1 MPAAPVLLVAAHG
14 TRSAI
19 GSATTARLVRA
30 VAAARPGTAVSLAY
44 LDVAEP
50 TLRDTLAASS
60 GPTVVVP
67 LLLSAGYHVRTDIPA
82 LAGSRREVAVAQHLG
97 PDPLVIDAMLDRL
110 VAARYGAEPSTTLL
124 ARVPSTRAESDTD
137 FQIARALL
145 AQRLGRPV
153 REFAPEPSARAALAA
168 YPPPVEIASY
178 LLAEGVFSQALHAA
192 AGALATVAAPIG
204 AHPALVELVLA
215 RYDEARH

>member
-1 MPAAPVLLVAAHG
+1 MTAPELLLAAHG
-14 TRSAI
+14 TRSAL
-19 GSATTARLVRA
+19 GLATTVRLARA
-30 VAAARPGTAVSLAY
+30 VATARPELTVSVAY

-50 TLRDTLAASS
+50 TLRAALAASP

-82 LAGSRREVAVAQHLG
+82 LARSWPEVVVARHLG
-97 PDPLVIDAMLDRL
+97 PEPLVMDAVLDRL
-110 VAARYGAEPSTTLL
+110 GDARQTAEPGTTLL
-124 ARVPSTRAESDTD
+124 ARVPSTRAESDAE

-145 AQRLGRPV
+145 AQRLGWPV
-153 REFAPEPSARAALAA
+153 RELLPEPSIRAALAA

-178 LLAEGVFSQALHAA
+178 LLAEGSFFDTLRAAA
-192 AGALATVAAPIG
+192 AGLAAVAEPIG

-215 RYDEARH
+215 RYDDARR